1 MACDAMS
8 RIKAGDITKNA
19 LNAEGPSNYSRFS
32 GGSTRIN
39 QPFISGYWYAMIR
52 PPSRIFE
59 NLAQDSTTWF
69 FTTAESFSPH
79 SRTLLKA
86 DVPGMG
92 GINSSFV
99 SGQDISRTFTVA
111 FREYQNLP
119 ILSAIELWTSVMD
132 QHLGTS
138 PLAGTEFVPAS
149 YKGSAA
155 IFLCRPTIS
164 GDKGCGQISIDDVEQ
179 MYFYDGVFPESVP
192 HDAFSSD
199 ITGNDTVQLSV
210 TFSFDGSPVTKTTS
224 PEACITI
231 LTKANA
237 LIGSNN
243 NTYSKMNTDMVD
255 ISKPE
260 AAWKAGI
267 REKDTDKP

>member
-8 RIKAGDITKNA
+8 RIKNGDITKNA

-32 GGSTRIN
+32 GGSTRLN
-39 QPFISGYWYAMIR
+39 QPFISGYWYAMIK

-59 NLAQDSTTWF
+59 NLAQDAQTWF

-119 ILSAIELWTSVMD
+119 VLSAIELWTSVMD
-132 QHLGTS
+132 QHLGIS
-138 PLAGTEFVPAS
+138 PLAGDEFIPAS

-164 GDKGCGQISIDDVEQ
+164 NPEGGCGQLTMDDVEQ

-224 PEACITI
+224 PGACKDI
-231 LTKANA
+231 LDSANSLVLNGA
-237 LIGSNN
+237 KND
-243 NTYSKMNTDMVD
+243 NTYSKMNMEMAV
-255 ISKPE
+255 INKPT
-260 AAWKAGI
+260 AAWSKSS
-267 REKDTDKP
+267 